1 MKQKK
6 KLLRLAALVAAAAAA
21 VGAMLIWYSRA
32 LSARL
37 EDEIIGTLAEVS
49 GQSAVLLRG
58 EVENMTGTLEDLAS
72 VLGQWE
78 EWDPRRAVEELK
90 QVAQNH
96 GLKRMGIITA
106 DGHTFATDGAQLDLA
121 ARAYFEAGL
130 QGESRVSVGLSDQAG
145 GGRITVYSVPV
156 HRGEEVLAVLFA
168 TADTSR
174 YLPMVKLDLFD
185 GQGVCYL
192 VEGDGAPIM
201 DSGSGALAGGFDN
214 FFEALAAA
222 SADGVQ
228 TAVKLRDA
236 VQAGGSGYLTLQSG
250 GAQKYLYYQ
259 PVGLNGWYLFTL
271 APTAVLGRQRASIL
285 HSAYLLCLV
294 ITLVFAALLTLLL
307 RMQRQNQRRLEEL
320 VYVDPVTGGWSH
332 ERFCREARRALDAA
346 GAAHWAVWDL
356 DIQYFKYI
364 NDIYGHEEGDRAL
377 RYIWGCL
384 SACAG
389 GRGLFARRSAD
400 RFELLL
406 PYGDP
411 AALPRQLESFCALLH
426 SGRAQRRY
434 ELSPAIGV
442 CEIDDPSLEVEE
454 LLDRAQLARK
464 AIKKGQPGPWAF
476 YDEAMRRGRNRERE
490 MEDRMEASLREGGF
504 FVLLQPE
511 YTADGGRPTGAE
523 ALVRWRGPDGGVI
536 PPSDFIPL
544 FERNGFIL
552 RLDAFVFE
560 TVCKLLRGWL
570 DAGLL
575 PPPVSVNLSP
585 LHLHSADF
593 VSTYEEILKRYA
605 LPPDLIQ
612 LELTETALFDNVE
625 LLHQVVGRLRDAGF
639 RLLMDDFGTGY
650 SSLKLLK
657 NVPVDVIKLDKS
669 FVDDIG
675 SPRGESIIRTVVGLA
690 HSLSMTVV
698 AEGVEQKPQLDF
710 LQAAGCDL
718 IQGYY
723 FSRPLAPAA
732 FAALLS

>member
-6 KLLRLAALVAAAAAA
+6 KLLHLAVLVILAAAA
-21 VGAMLIWYSRA
+21 VCAMLIWYSRT

-49 GQSAVLLRG
+49 NQSAVLLRG

-78 EWDPRRAVEELK
+78 EWDPRRAAEELDP
-90 QVAQNH
+90 VAKNH

-106 DGHTFATDGAQLDLA
+106 GGQTFTTDGAQMDLT
-121 ARAYFEAGL
+121 ARPYFEAGL
-130 QGESRVSVGLSDQAG
+130 LGESRVSVGLFDQAG
-145 GGRITVYSVPV
+145 GGRITVYSVPLR
-156 HRGEEVLAVLFA
+156 RGGEVLGVLFA

-174 YLPMVKLDLFD
+174 YLPMVRLDLFD
-185 GQGVCYL
+185 GQGTCYL
-192 VEGDGAPIM
+192 VEADGAPIM
-201 DSGSGALAGGFDN
+201 DSGSSDLTGGFDN
-214 FFEALAAA
+214 FFDALAA
-222 SADGVQ
+222 SPDGARAAAELK
-228 TAVKLRDA
+228 TAVEEGR
-236 VQAGGSGYLTLQSG
+236 SGYLALQSG
-250 GAQKYLYYQ
+250 GVEKYLYYE
-259 PVGLNGWYLFTL
+259 PVECNGWYLFTL

-307 RMQRQNQRRLEEL
+307 RMQRQNRRRLEEL

-332 ERFCREARRALDAA
+332 ERFCAEARRALDTA
-346 GAAHWAVWDL
+346 GSTRWMVWDL

-364 NDIYGHEEGDRAL
+364 NDIFGHEEGDRAL
-377 RYIWGCL
+377 RHIWDCL
-384 SACAG
+384 SVCAG
-389 GRGLFARRSAD
+389 SRGLFARRSAD

-406 PYGDP
+406 PCADP
-411 AALPRQLESFCALLH
+411 QALAGQLKSFCAALH
-426 SGRAQRRY
+426 SGRSERRY
-434 ELSPAIGV
+434 ELTPAIGV
-442 CEIDDPSLEVEE
+442 YEIEDPALEVEE

-464 AIKKGQPGPWAF
+464 AIKNGQPGPWAF
-476 YDEAMRRGRNRERE
+476 YDEALRRRRNRERE
-490 MEDRMEASLREGGF
+490 MEDQMEASLRDGDF
-504 FVLLQPE
+504 FVMLQPE
-511 YTADGGRPTGAE
+511 YSACGERLAGAE

-536 PPSDFIPL
+536 PPADFIPL
-544 FERNGFIL
+544 FERNGFVL

-560 TVCKLLRGWL
+560 SVCRLLRGWL
-570 DAGLL
+570 DGGLA

-593 VSTYEEILKRYA
+593 VRTYEEILKRYS

-612 LELTETALFDNVE
+612 LELTETALFDNVA
-625 LLHQVVGRLRDAGF
+625 LLHQVVGRLREAGF

-675 SPRGESIIRTVVGLA
+675 SPRGESIIRTVIGLA

-698 AEGVEQKPQLDF
+698 AEGVEQKNQLDF
-710 LQAAGCDL
+710 LETAGCDL

-732 FAALLS
+732 FAALLR